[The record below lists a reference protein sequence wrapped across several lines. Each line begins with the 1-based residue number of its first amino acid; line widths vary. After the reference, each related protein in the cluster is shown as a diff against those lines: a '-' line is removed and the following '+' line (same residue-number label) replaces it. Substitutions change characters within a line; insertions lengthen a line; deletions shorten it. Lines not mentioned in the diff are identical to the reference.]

1 MSTARHEASSP
12 HAPERRHPGE
22 LTGVGTLVRFLLRR
36 DRVKLPA
43 WTGGLGVFVVYLAA
57 ALPTIAATEEELRS
71 ATALFADPVG
81 RMLIGPGYGFDDPTF
96 GGFVA
101 NGYGLYFGLGTA
113 LMSILLVVRHTRLE
127 EQSGRAELIRAN
139 GVGRAAQLTAA
150 VIVALLTNLV
160 AAAVVAAAMIGVGGF
175 GVQGSVVF
183 AAGLAAT
190 GLAFA
195 GVTSITVQLSSYAR
209 GAAGMA
215 GAVLGAAFL
224 IRAGGDMAA
233 EGGTWSSWLS
243 PLAWAQQTAPFVL
256 DRWWPLLLAVAFAV
270 ATTAVGYALAA
281 RRDLGASFLAARP
294 GAREAV
300 PWLGTPLG
308 LAARLQRGNILGWG
322 AGLTLSGLAYGAY
335 TDALTDAFV
344 DLPEVF
350 LDLFGA
356 EDLIAGYL
364 AYIATFMAFLAGAF
378 AITAVQSLRGEE
390 TSGRVEPV
398 LATPVSRTTWL
409 SSHLAVTAVA
419 VVVLLA
425 VTGLVTGAGAALVT
439 GDGSLVGQLTLAHL
453 NQVPAVWVV
462 LGVAV
467 ALLGVL
473 PRAVPAAWA
482 LVVYGLI
489 AGTFGPLLDLP
500 DLVLELSPFAHPAEI
515 PVEDL
520 APAPLL
526 ILTAVAAGAAIVGL
540 LGFRRRDLD
549 SN

>member
-1 MSTARHEASSP
+1 MSGSRHEVSP
-12 HAPERRHPGE
+12 QRTGQRRGRGD
-22 LTGVGTLVRFLLRR
+22 LTGVATLVRFLLRR

-256 DRWWPLLLAVAFAV
+256 DRWWPLLLAVAFA
-270 ATTAVGYALAA
+270 AITTAVGYALAA
-281 RRDLGASFLAARP
+281 RRDLGASFLEARP
-294 GAREAV
+294 GAREAA

-322 AGLTLSGLAYGAY
+322 AGLTLGGLAYGAY

-390 TSGRVEPV
+390 TSGRAEPV
-398 LATPVSRTTWL
+398 LATPVSRRSWL
-409 SSHLAVTAVA
+409 VSHLAVTAVA

-425 VTGLVTGAGAALVT
+425 VTGVVTGAGAALVT
-439 GDGSLVGQLTLAHL
+439 GDWALVGQLALAHL

-462 LGVAV
+462 LGVAL
-467 ALLGVL
+467 ALFGVL

-500 DLVLELSPFAHPAEI
+500 ELALELSPFAHPAEI
-515 PVEDL
+515 PLEDL

-526 ILTAVAAGAAIVGL
+526 ALTAVAAVAAAVGV
-540 LGFRRRDLD
+540 LGFRRRDLH